1 MGDSRL
7 EGGMFMFRSS
17 GEKVIDF
24 FNGTVLLIIA
34 AAMLFPF
41 LYIFSVS
48 FSSVSDVL
56 NSDFLLWPKE
66 WVTDAYTYILGS
78 DQFIRSLWVTVYI
91 TVVGTFVNLVFT
103 STMAY
108 SLTRN
113 IIGQRLILFL
123 VLFTILFSAGM
134 IPTYIIVKETGLLN
148 SLWALIIPVAIS
160 PFNLIIM
167 TQFFKGIPEELTE
180 AAIIDGA
187 NDIQIFSKVILPLSK
202 PALAAFGLFYAVGH
216 WNSYFSGVLYLN
228 DPAKWPIQVILR
240 QIVIVNEPNA
250 ALGGHA
256 AMVEALPPPET
267 VQMAAILLATLPI
280 LIVYPFLQKHFAKGV
295 MLGSV
300 KG

>member
-1 MGDSRL
+1 MNKSTV
-7 EGGMFMFRSS
+7 S
-17 GEKVIDF
+17 EK
-24 FNGTVLLIIA
+24 VLLIVNNILLLLIA
-34 AAMLFPF
+34 LTMMFPF
-41 LYIFSVS
+41 VYIFSVS

-56 NSDFLLWPKE
+56 NSDLLLWPKE

-78 DQFIRSLWVTVYI
+78 DQFIRSIFVTIYV
-91 TVVGTFVNLVFT
+91 TVVGTFINLVFT

-113 IIGQRLILFL
+113 IIGQRTILFL
-123 VLFTILFSAGM
+123 VLFTVLFSAGM
-134 IPTYIIVKETGLLN
+134 IPTYMIVKATGLLN
-148 SLWALIIPVAIS
+148 TLWALIIPVAIS

-167 TQFFKGIPEELTE
+167 RQFFKSIPEELSE
-180 AAIIDGA
+180 AALIDGA
-187 NDIQIFSKVILPLSK
+187 NEIQIFTKIILPLSK

-256 AMVEALPPPET
+256 AMLEAIPPPET

>member
-1 MGDSRL
+1 
-7 EGGMFMFRSS
+7 MFKSS
-17 GEKVIDF
+17 GGERVMEIV
-24 FNGTVLLIIA
+24 NNIALLLIA
-34 AAMLFPF
+34 VTMLFPF

-66 WVTDAYTYILGS
+66 WVTDAYSYILGS
-78 DQFIRSLWVTVYI
+78 DQFIRSLGVTVYI

-187 NDIQIFSKVILPLSK
+187 NDIQIFTKVILPLSK

-228 DPAKWPIQVILR
+228 DPSKWPIQVILR

-256 AMVEALPPPET
+256 AMLEALPPPET